1 MHSDVSEMV
10 KLQDFDSCICGLESY
25 RRSIRILVMY
35 TYRSDTNR
43 PIKAEEV
50 TVSEAKSIPEIAA
63 EYGRTHKIELPTI
76 PGQTGGKPRITAMA
90 SEVWMEG
97 YIACEEEK
105 NLIIEE
111 LTAEKDRI
119 IEEQKKA
126 INVLQRQLEVL
137 KGAYNKLVKEH
148 NEVLRQT
155 VRDLK

>member
-1 MHSDVSEMV
+1 M
-10 KLQDFDSCICGLESY
+10 
-25 RRSIRILVMY
+25 
-35 TYRSDTNR
+35 SDTNR
-43 PIKAEEV
+43 HIEAEEV

-63 EYGRTHKIELPTI
+63 EYGRTHKIEI
-76 PGQTGGKPRITAMA
+76 SGQTGGKPQITAMA

-105 NLIIEE
+105 DLIIEE
-111 LTAEKDRI
+111 LITEKDRI

-126 INVLQRQLEVL
+126 INILQRRLEVL
-137 KGAYNKLVKEH
+137 EGAYNKLVKEH

>member
-1 MHSDVSEMV
+1 M
-10 KLQDFDSCICGLESY
+10 
-25 RRSIRILVMY
+25 
-35 TYRSDTNR
+35 SDTNR
-43 PIKAEEV
+43 PVKAVKAEKV

-63 EYGRTHKIELPTI
+63 EYGRTHKIEAPTI
-76 PGQTGGKPRITAMA
+76 PGQTGEKPQVTAMA

-105 NLIIEE
+105 DLIIEE

-126 INVLQRQLEVL
+126 ISILQRRLEVL
-137 KGAYNKLVKEH
+137 EGAYNKLVKEH

>member
-1 MHSDVSEMV
+1 M
-10 KLQDFDSCICGLESY
+10 
-25 RRSIRILVMY
+25 
-35 TYRSDTNR
+35 SDTNR
-43 PIKAEEV
+43 LGDIIPVEAEEV
-50 TVSEAKSIPEIAA
+50 VVSEAKSIPEMAA

-76 PGQTGGKPRITAMA
+76 PGQTGEKPQVTAMA

-111 LTAEKDRI
+111 LTAEKDGI

-126 INVLQRQLEVL
+126 INLLQRRLEVL
-137 KGAYNKLVKEH
+137 EGAYNKLVKEH
-148 NEVLRQT
+148 NETLRQT

>member
-1 MHSDVSEMV
+1 MS
-10 KLQDFDSCICGLESY
+10 G
-25 RRSIRILVMY
+25 
-35 TYRSDTNR
+35 TNR
-43 PIKAEEV
+43 LTKAEEV
-50 TVSEAKSIPEIAA
+50 TVSEVKSIPEIAA
-63 EYGRTHKIELPTI
+63 EYGKTHKIKFPTI

-111 LTAEKDRI
+111 LTTEKDRI

-126 INVLQRQLEVL
+126 INILQRRLEVL
-137 KGAYNKLVKEH
+137 EGAYNKLVKEH

>member
-1 MHSDVSEMV
+1 M
-10 KLQDFDSCICGLESY
+10 
-25 RRSIRILVMY
+25 
-35 TYRSDTNR
+35 SDTNR
-43 PIKAEEV
+43 PVKAEKV

-111 LTAEKDRI
+111 LASCLTGLW
-119 IEEQKKA
+119 QP
-126 INVLQRQLEVL
+126 
-137 KGAYNKLVKEH
+137 KENPSLLARTH
-148 NEVLRQT
+148 SCLMANRLW
-155 VRDLK
+155 

>member
-1 MHSDVSEMV
+1 M
-10 KLQDFDSCICGLESY
+10 
-25 RRSIRILVMY
+25 
-35 TYRSDTNR
+35 SDTNR
-43 PIKAEEV
+43 PTKAEEV

-97 YIACEEEK
+97 YITCEEEK
-105 NLIIEE
+105 DLLIEE
-111 LTAEKDRI
+111 LTTEKDRI

-126 INVLQRQLEVL
+126 INILQRRLEVL
-137 KGAYNKLVKEH
+137 EGAYNKLIKEH

>member
-1 MHSDVSEMV
+1 M
-10 KLQDFDSCICGLESY
+10 
-25 RRSIRILVMY
+25 
-35 TYRSDTNR
+35 SDTNR
-43 PIKAEEV
+43 HIKAEEV

-126 INVLQRQLEVL
+126 INILQRRLDALE
-137 KGAYNKLVKEH
+137 GAYNKLVKEH

>member
-1 MHSDVSEMV
+1 M
-10 KLQDFDSCICGLESY
+10 
-25 RRSIRILVMY
+25 
-35 TYRSDTNR
+35 SDTNR
-43 PIKAEEV
+43 PIKAEKV
-50 TVSEAKSIPEIAA
+50 TVSEVKSIPEIAA

-76 PGQTGGKPRITAMA
+76 PGQTGEKPQIAAMA

-97 YIACEEEK
+97 YIACVEEK

>member
-1 MHSDVSEMV
+1 MSDA
-10 KLQDFDSCICGLESY
+10 
-25 RRSIRILVMY
+25 
-35 TYRSDTNR
+35 NR
-43 PIKAEEV
+43 PGDIIPVEAETV
-50 TVSEAKSIPEIAA
+50 VVSEAKSIPEMAA

-76 PGQTGGKPRITAMA
+76 PGQTGEKPQVTAMA

-119 IEEQKKA
+119 IEEQKKT
-126 INVLQRQLEVL
+126 INLLQRQLELL

-148 NEVLRQT
+148 NDVLRQT

>member
-1 MHSDVSEMV
+1 M
-10 KLQDFDSCICGLESY
+10 
-25 RRSIRILVMY
+25 
-35 TYRSDTNR
+35 SDTNHH
-43 PIKAEEV
+43 IEAEEV

-63 EYGRTHKIELPTI
+63 EYGRTHKIEVHTI

-105 NLIIEE
+105 NFIIEE
-111 LTAEKDRI
+111 LTTEKDRI

-126 INVLQRQLEVL
+126 INILQRRLEL
-137 KGAYNKLVKEH
+137 LESAYNKLIKEH

-155 VRDLK
+155 VGDLK

>member
-1 MHSDVSEMV
+1 M
-10 KLQDFDSCICGLESY
+10 
-25 RRSIRILVMY
+25 
-35 TYRSDTNR
+35 SDTNR
-43 PIKAEEV
+43 PTKAEEV

-111 LTAEKDRI
+111 
-119 IEEQKKA
+119 QKKA
-126 INVLQRQLEVL
+126 INILQRRLEVL
-137 KGAYNKLVKEH
+137 EAAYNKLVKEH

>member
-1 MHSDVSEMV
+1 M
-10 KLQDFDSCICGLESY
+10 
-25 RRSIRILVMY
+25 
-35 TYRSDTNR
+35 SDTNR
-43 PIKAEEV
+43 PVKAEKV
-50 TVSEAKSIPEIAA
+50 AVSEAKNIPEIAA

-76 PGQTGGKPRITAMA
+76 PGQTGEKPRITAMA

-111 LTAEKDRI
+111 LTTEKDRI

-126 INVLQRQLEVL
+126 INILQRRLEVL
-137 KGAYNKLVKEH
+137 EGAYNKLVKEH

>member
-1 MHSDVSEMV
+1 M
-10 KLQDFDSCICGLESY
+10 
-25 RRSIRILVMY
+25 
-35 TYRSDTNR
+35 SDT
-43 PIKAEEV
+43 KAEEV

-63 EYGRTHKIELPTI
+63 EYGRTHKIEFPTI

-97 YIACEEEK
+97 YITCEEEK

-126 INVLQRQLEVL
+126 INILQRRLEVL
-137 KGAYNKLVKEH
+137 EGAYNKLVKEH